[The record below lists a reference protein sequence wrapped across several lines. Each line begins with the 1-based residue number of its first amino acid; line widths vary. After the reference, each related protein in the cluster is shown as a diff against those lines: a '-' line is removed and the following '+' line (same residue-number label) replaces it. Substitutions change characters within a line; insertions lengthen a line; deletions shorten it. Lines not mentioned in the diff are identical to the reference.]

1 MNLPEEMNLP
11 DFSGKF
17 IFWLHKNGEI
27 QEMNLPEEMN
37 LPVFSSKFISSGK
50 FISWDSSAIFL
61 GMDSRFSYKIVG
73 CYGQS
78 FFSGLWISLVLI
90 LFSVYSCYVN

>member
-11 DFSGKF
+11 VFSGKF
-17 IFWLHKNGEI
+17 ISWLNKNGEI

-50 FISWDSSAIFL
+50 FISWYFFDNSAVFHL
-61 GMDSRFSYKIVG
+61 CD
-73 CYGQS
+73 
-78 FFSGLWISLVLI
+78 L
-90 LFSVYSCYVN
+90 